1 MSVLLWKAWERLF
14 NVDKKV
20 SSWISHFDVRD
31 VQWIQSNAGSYH
43 FLCQV
48 LLNLFVPSIL
58 WALPL
63 PLLGADF
70 QTQKH
75 DDAVHRVNMSS
86 VPKKDAEVVLTHPD
100 GSEIPPRK
108 VQIMWM
114 VLLVNKKHYNI
125 KLFYLCLVWCF
136 LLTAVSLFISCF
148 FCDYRKL
155 PILRTTLLQ
164 WCLLAFWAL
173 SVNWS
178 HHNLRD
184 KNVKSTVNHCYGNL
198 NHPED
203 HDSTVLNPWQL
214 SLTDIRPFLC
224 NPRKCYFHSQN
235 YPTSIN
241 LDSSLDLVGYHELPL
256 LSLPTWNSWEAGCTC
271 WTRHNIPLYLG
282 HRKQQKALLFRPLF
296 HSAQG

>member
-1 MSVLLWKAWERLF
+1 MQHWVSVVSIMSVLLWKAWERLF

-31 VQWIQSNAGSYH
+31 VQWIQSNASSYH

-148 FCDYRKL
+148 FVIIESY
-155 PILRTTLLQ
+155 
-164 WCLLAFWAL
+164 L
-173 SVNWS
+173 SW
-178 HHNLRD
+178 
-184 KNVKSTVNHCYGNL
+184 G
-198 NHPED
+198 
-203 HDSTVLNPWQL
+203 QL
-214 SLTDIRPFLC
+214 SHNDACWPF
-224 NPRKCYFHSQN
+224 
-235 YPTSIN
+235 
-241 LDSSLDLVGYHELPL
+241 ELF
-256 LSLPTWNSWEAGCTC
+256 LSTGHTTIWE
-271 WTRHNIPLYLG
+271 TRM
-282 HRKQQKALLFRPLF
+282 
-296 HSAQG
+296 